1 MSSRYEE
8 LFKTNEPLFYKNSP
22 IVLEAYGLYKD
33 LTDGRILCQIRFKN
47 IGEDF
52 IKACKI
58 YIDEYEID
66 GTDMNVKT
74 EFSFL
79 DLNCGKNDAFGS
91 KVPIYLSSLS
101 TRRIKVRLNNIVL
114 SNYDVVDLK
123 QTIPE
128 KIDKQINYIEHF
140 GEEKCK
146 IFNELVGN
154 LAEFVPVKT
163 SDYVLCTCGTIN
175 ALNSEQCCKC
185 GVSIKELINVSN
197 DEYLQN
203 ELEKRNQKE
212 IEEKKERERIE
223 KEKEEKRI
231 RKIKEREERER
242 IEYEQE
248 QARLE
253 ANKELRKRVLLFSTI
268 FIIILLVLF
277 NVIKYISKINKYNNA
292 LAKFDSGEYVE
303 SINDLSEIIG
313 FKDSEKQRDLILSKY
328 LELII
333 RDHNYEGLIMAI
345 KNDNSG
351 SENVANIYINKVK
364 EFIDKNFNDLSLE
377 EKYDN
382 ITKMPMNYIKIIGEC
397 KEIINS
403 YIDSLIQK
411 NEYEKAIDIAKKFL
425 GITTI
430 DPTEIN
436 YLEGKYELQ
445 RGNYLA
451 AMYCFKKNLYYKD
464 SNELYSKASD
474 LNNASNKKAG
484 NSKAEVPAVDNSITV
499 EVPKID
505 NNVVVESKTKSFYDN
520 HSGERR
526 AVDGII
532 NVLSNTQTLNTLIS
546 TNLGWDIKI
555 YSYYD
560 INSYMILN
568 VIKVGNIITY
578 TFASWDSVGNQVYN
592 KGIDTLSFEA
602 GDSVTDRQIKQL
614 ANIIKKESNATNDSI
629 IEQILDEKLLSV
641 DNSIATMIK
650 NSRRKSL

>member
-101 TRRIKVRLNNIVL
+101 TRKIKVRLNNIVL

-128 KIDKQINYIEHF
+128 KIDKQINYIEYF
-140 GEEKCK
+140 GEEKGK
-146 IFNELVGN
+146 IFNELIGN

-175 ALNSEQCCKC
+175 ALNSESCCKC
-185 GVSIKELINVSN
+185 GVSINELINVLN

-203 ELEKRNQKE
+203 ELEKRIQKE
-212 IEEKKERERIE
+212 IEEKKEWERIE

-242 IEYEQE
+242 IEYEEE

-253 ANKELRKRVLLFSTI
+253 ANKKLRKRVLLFSTI
-268 FIIILLVLF
+268 FIIILFLF
-277 NVIKYISKINKYNNA
+277 NVIKYISKIN
-292 LAKFDSGEYVE
+292 
-303 SINDLSEIIG
+303 
-313 FKDSEKQRDLILSKY
+313 Y

-345 KNDNSG
+345 KNDYSG

-382 ITKMPMNYIKIIGEC
+382 ITKLPMNYIKIIGEC

-451 AMYCFKKNLYYKD
+451 AMHCFKKNLYYKD
-464 SNELYSKASD
+464 SNELYLKASD

-484 NSKAEVPAVDNSITV
+484 NSKAKVPAVDNNITI
-499 EVPKID
+499 EVPQID

-555 YSYYD
+555 DSYYD
-560 INSYMILN
+560 IDSYMILN